1 MAKGFIICVDD
12 QPEIVGSLM
21 TQLEN
26 AVGHTCEIEVAESA
40 SEALEVFEELLDQGE
55 QVDIVITDEI
65 MPGMQGSKF
74 LEIVHQRDSGIMTVI
89 LTGQAGF
96 DDVVYAVNH
105 AELNKCIKKPWSY
118 EELKETVL
126 DLLEKARIKRQN
138 DRLSQE
144 LVAEKNKAEAIVHSI
159 TDGIIV
165 FDENDRI
172 SLVNKACTEILGHAE
187 EELVGRRIMEVLELK
202 ELIML
207 LVEASHHSDEVVSDE
222 IVLRRS
228 EDTVREMNIIAI
240 AKTLRDR
247 DDQPMGVVTV
257 LRDVTKE
264 KEVSR
269 MKANFLSTI
278 SHELRTPLTS
288 ILSTYELLLQNSL
301 GELNEDQRE
310 FISLSKEQGV
320 FLSELLENLID
331 LTTLE
336 ARQLELTR
344 MPFDLERLA
353 GDVVGDISGSA
364 SVKGLRVLVDI
375 APDLP
380 KIVADEHKI
389 VRVLKNLL
397 SNAIKF
403 TENGDIGLTIQRAE
417 GGVQLSI
424 HDSGIGIAEEYFD
437 KIFEKFFQ
445 VDNTTTREFKGSGAG
460 LAICR
465 AIVSAHRGR
474 IWVESAPN
482 EGTTFHVFLPMTT
495 HNHADT
501 DIRAQDAVK

>member
-1 MAKGFIICVDD
+1 MSKGFIICVDD

-26 AVGHTCEIEVAESA
+26 AVGHACEIEVAESA
-40 SEALEVFEELLDQGE
+40 SEALEVLEELLVQGE

-65 MPGMQGSKF
+65 MPGMPGSKF
-74 LEIVHQRDSGIMTVI
+74 LEIVHQRDPGIMTVM

-105 AELNKCIKKPWSY
+105 AELDKCIKKPWNY
-118 EELKETVL
+118 EELKETVQ
-126 DLLEKARIKRQN
+126 DLLKKAQIKRQN
-138 DRLSQE
+138 DHLAQE
-144 LVAEKNKAEAIVHSI
+144 LVTEKHKAEAIVHSI

-165 FDENDRI
+165 FDGNDRI
-172 SLVNKACTEILGHAE
+172 SLVNKACTEILGHPE
-187 EELVGRRIMEVLELK
+187 KELVGRRIMEVLELK

-222 IVLRRS
+222 IVLTHPDAP
-228 EDTVREMNIIAI
+228 EREMNIIAI

-247 DDQPMGVVTV
+247 EDQPMGVVTV
-257 LRDVTKE
+257 LRDVTRE
-264 KEVSR
+264 KEVNR
-269 MKANFLSTI
+269 MKANFLATI

-310 FISLSKEQGV
+310 FISISKEQGA

-336 ARQLELTR
+336 ANQLELTR
-344 MPFDLERLA
+344 MPFDLENLA
-353 GDVVGDISGSA
+353 RDVVEEISGSA
-364 SVKGLRVLVDI
+364 SAKGLRVLVDI
-375 APDLP
+375 EPELP

-389 VRVLKNLL
+389 ARILKNLL
-397 SNAIKF
+397 SNAVKF
-403 TENGDIGLTIQRAE
+403 TEQGDVGLTIHRVE
-417 GGVQLSI
+417 GGVQLSVR
-424 HDSGIGIAEEYFD
+424 DSGIGIAEEYFD

-445 VDNTTTREFKGSGAG
+445 VDSTITREFKGSGVG
-460 LAICR
+460 LAICQ
-465 AIVSAHRGR
+465 AIIQAHNGR
-474 IWVESAPN
+474 IWVASTLEKGA
-482 EGTTFHVFLPMTT
+482 TFHVFLPVTP
-495 HNHADT
+495 
-501 DIRAQDAVK
+501 

>member
-1 MAKGFIICVDD
+1 MSKNFIICVDD

-26 AVGHTCEIEVAESA
+26 AVGHACEIEVAESA
-40 SEALEVFEELLDQGE
+40 SEALEVLEDLLAQGE

-65 MPGMQGSKF
+65 MPGMQGSEF
-74 LEIVHQRDSGIMTVI
+74 LEIVHQRDPNIMTVI

-105 AELNKCIKKPWSY
+105 AELDKCIKKPWDY
-118 EELKETVL
+118 EELKATVL
-126 DLLEKARIKRQN
+126 DLLEKAKMKRRNKQ
-138 DRLSQE
+138 LSEE
-144 LVAEKNKAEAIVHSI
+144 LVTEKNKAEAIVHSI
-159 TDGIIV
+159 NDGIIV
-165 FDENDRI
+165 FDGNDRI
-172 SLVNKACTEILGHAE
+172 SLVNKACTEILGHTE

-222 IVLRRS
+222 IILKHS
-228 EDTVREMNIIAI
+228 KDPESEMNIIAI

-247 DDQPMGVVTV
+247 DDHPMGVVTV
-257 LRDVTKE
+257 LRDVTRE

-269 MKANFLSTI
+269 MKANFLATI

-301 GELNEDQRE
+301 GELTDDQRE
-310 FISLSKEQGV
+310 FITLSKEQGA

-336 ARQLELTR
+336 ANQLELTR
-344 MPFDLERLA
+344 MPFDLKRLA
-353 GDVVGDISGSA
+353 GDVVDDIKGSA
-364 SVKGLRVLVDI
+364 SAKGLGILVDI
-375 APDLP
+375 ADDLP
-380 KIVADEHKI
+380 KIVGDEHKI
-389 VRVLKNLL
+389 ARVLKNLL
-397 SNAIKF
+397 SNAVKF
-403 TENGDIGLTIQRAE
+403 TENGDVGLTIQRDDD
-417 GGVQLSI
+417 GVQLSI
-424 HDSGIGIAEEYFD
+424 RDSGIGIAEEYFD

-465 AIVSAHRGR
+465 AIVQAHRGR
-474 IWVESAPN
+474 IWVESALE
-482 EGTTFHVFLPMTT
+482 EGAAFHVHLPITASAIVESET
-495 HNHADT
+495 HGHAS
-501 DIRAQDAVK
+501 